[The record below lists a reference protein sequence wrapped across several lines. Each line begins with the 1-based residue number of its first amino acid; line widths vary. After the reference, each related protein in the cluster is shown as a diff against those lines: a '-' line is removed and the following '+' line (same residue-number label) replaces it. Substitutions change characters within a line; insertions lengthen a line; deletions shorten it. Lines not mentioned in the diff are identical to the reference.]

1 MVLESLT
8 MFWAKGEG
16 IIKIRVQEVKVE
28 HKPNF
33 GNAFTHKLLTMP
45 KIEATFRE
53 QSFNAFH
60 KILKKKEQNI
70 SET

>member
-1 MVLESLT
+1 
-8 MFWAKGEG
+8 
-16 IIKIRVQEVKVE
+16 VQEVKVE